1 MPSRRGTLEAGEG
14 MTAPMIEWTLEVLDW
29 IRPQLWKS
37 WPEAEMRGSAPD
49 LEMDGY
55 RIRFRDGGRQFWL
68 VFSPEVIQLSS
79 VSEVQSLLE
88 AADWIR
94 LLRKSGGL
102 SVGVHEDPRQ
112 GPSLN
117 PIDTLELKTRAS

>member
-1 MPSRRGTLEAGEG
+1 

-49 LEMDGY
+49 LELDAY
-55 RIRFRDGGRQFWL
+55 KIRFRDRGRQFWL
-68 VFSPEVIQLSS
+68 VFSPEVIQQSS

-94 LLRKSGGL
+94 LLRESGGL
-102 SVGVHEDPRQ
+102 TVGIHEHPRQ
-112 GPSLN
+112 GPSVN
-117 PIDTLELKTRAS
+117 PFNTQERNARAS